1 MFATRLQNNT
11 GFPTHAASPIPGSE
25 HISQGF
31 FVFSRFLKALLI
43 QEEKKNNTQK
53 EFLHLILSKENTGE
67 GSSESV

>member
-43 QEEKKNNTQK
+43 QEEKKKQHTKGISAPYFIQRK
-53 EFLHLILSKENTGE
+53 HRRGQF
-67 GSSESV
+67 